1 MPVHLTELIID
12 YIVQNANDV
21 TDLFHAWDKDHNGLI
36 DKAEFRTFLN
46 GVGFIVPREASD
58 AMFDTFDED
67 GSGYLDYSEL
77 VRKSRKLAFE
87 RGKNMKANSKGANPS
102 LSRFNEKWAE
112 KNIAHQQA
120 FAKSGQK
127 RNLQAKARA
136 EAEVAARR
144 AAQLDHRRERRD
156 EARARGTEAKEPY
169 RLRQMKDDRCAAPA
183 SPRLNFR
190 GPLHL
195 SRRTRF
201 QPISSNPLCR
211 WEAHTERL
219 WKEAAAQRERE
230 DVIFTNT
237 KLNAR
242 LLKSE
247 PKNSM
252 RRCEL
257 EQRTPYHTRERPHS
271 RKEALHEVHTLPG
284 YEDEV
289 DSD

>member
-1 MPVHLTELIID
+1 
-12 YIVQNANDV
+12 
-21 TDLFHAWDKDHNGLI
+21 
-36 DKAEFRTFLN
+36 
-46 GVGFIVPREASD
+46 
-58 AMFDTFDED
+58 
-67 GSGYLDYSEL
+67 
-77 VRKSRKLAFE
+77 
-87 RGKNMKANSKGANPS
+87 
-102 LSRFNEKWAE
+102 
-112 KNIAHQQA
+112 
-120 FAKSGQK
+120 
-127 RNLQAKARA
+127 
-136 EAEVAARR
+136 
-144 AAQLDHRRERRD
+144 
-156 EARARGTEAKEPY
+156 
-169 RLRQMKDDRCAAPA
+169 MKDDRCAALA

-190 GPLHL
+190 GSLHL
-195 SRRTRF
+195 SRRTCF

>member
-1 MPVHLTELIID
+1 MHRASFAFRCPPHL
-12 YIVQNANDV
+12 
-21 TDLFHAWDKDHNGLI
+21 
-36 DKAEFRTFLN
+36 
-46 GVGFIVPREASD
+46 
-58 AMFDTFDED
+58 
-67 GSGYLDYSEL
+67 
-77 VRKSRKLAFE
+77 
-87 RGKNMKANSKGANPS
+87 
-102 LSRFNEKWAE
+102 
-112 KNIAHQQA
+112 
-120 FAKSGQK
+120 
-127 RNLQAKARA
+127 
-136 EAEVAARR
+136 
-144 AAQLDHRRERRD
+144 
-156 EARARGTEAKEPY
+156 
-169 RLRQMKDDRCAAPA
+169 C
-183 SPRLNFR
+183 
-190 GPLHL
+190 
-195 SRRTRF
+195 RRTRF